1 MLMGVFLASN
11 SLHDLGGQKRF
22 CWCYNTK
29 FFEQSQWNKTFCR
42 MYGLAVM
49 LSISRRTTIKN
60 IDKIAFKQVY
70 ISGLY
75 VLWRSFSCIGVK
87 YNIGVIVAL
96 TQTDFVVVRSTDCG
110 RIMSGFQILFGQN
123 RNQTPNRCYFEM
135 AEKLNFLK
143 KKWRVNAKS
152 MTMCCQKNPKYPTIY
167 SAKTF
172 GIC

>member
-1 MLMGVFLASN
+1 M
-11 SLHDLGGQKRF
+11 
-22 CWCYNTK
+22 CYNK
-29 FFEQSQWNKTFCR
+29 NFWTFCR
-42 MYGLAVM
+42 IYGLAVM

-96 TQTDFVVVRSTDCG
+96 TQTDFVVVMSTDCG
-110 RIMSGFQILFGQN
+110 RIKSGFQILFGQN

-152 MTMCCQKNPKYPTIY
+152 MAMCCQKIPNTPQFIRPKYLGYVRKKPLLGVR
-167 SAKTF
+167 SLW
-172 GIC
+172 